1 MACRRVEELRSLYCS
16 IEREFGVWLQDI
28 ANDVKNL
35 VAERIV
41 TWLFELQVQ
50 SRCAMVVHFI

>member
-1 MACRRVEELRSLYCS
+1 
-16 IEREFGVWLQDI
+16 
-28 ANDVKNL
+28 L